1 MQLKYNNKYDIYY
14 LYLLYLL
21 QKGNMFNKVLMI
33 SFIISYSF
41 NFLDIKPN
49 NSVNVTSTM
58 LTNFMHKAFL
68 HSIVVYEDEK
78 KPKLSGAS
86 DVMDTP
92 WNIAI
97 YIPTSSSIQR

>member
-1 MQLKYNNKYDIYY
+1 MIFIIYIYCIYY
-14 LYLLYLL
+14 
-21 QKGNMFNKVLMI
+21 KKVTCLTK
-33 SFIISYSF
+33 SYDQFYNFIISF

-49 NSVNVTSTM
+49 NSVNVTAPCF
-58 LTNFMHKAFL
+58 TNFMHKAFL

-92 WNIAI
+92 WNMCHL
-97 YIPTSSSIQR
+97 YSYFQ